1 MTTRTNMPKV
11 VDFSS
16 SLDGS
21 TVTFTTPDTYLTGTL
36 RVWINGLRITPGTD
50 FTEGAN
56 HRTFT
61 LTGED
66 APESGENMI
75 VEYYLP
81 DAVRTVS
88 GSGYS
93 STPRQVADQYG
104 TPRIMYD

>member
-1 MTTRTNMPKV
+1 MTTRTSLPKV
-11 VDFSS
+11 VDLSS

-21 TVTFTTPDTYLTGTL
+21 TVTFTVPDTFRSGTL
-36 RVWINGLRITPGTD
+36 RVWVNGLRLTPGTD

-56 HRTFT
+56 YRTFT

-75 VEYYLP
+75 VEYWLP
-81 DAVRTVS
+81 DAVRSVS
-88 GSGYS
+88 GETTGRA
-93 STPRQVADQYG
+93 PRQVADQFG

>member
-1 MTTRTNMPKV
+1 MTTRTTLPKV
-11 VDFSS
+11 VDLSS

-21 TVTFTTPDTYLTGTL
+21 TVTFTVPDAFRSGTL
-36 RVWINGLRITPGTD
+36 SVWVNGLRLTPGTD

-56 HRTFT
+56 FRTFT

-66 APESGENMI
+66 APASGENMF

-81 DAVRTVS
+81 TAVRSVS
-88 GSGYS
+88 GETAGT
-93 STPRQVADQYG
+93 TPRQVADQYG